1 MDSVPQPE
9 DARLASATIDQAI
22 AAAQELPRWT
32 TEQILAGGKE
42 ALIVHGDLVYRL
54 RLTRSGKL
62 LLFK

>member
-1 MDSVPQPE
+1 MSADVPP
-9 DARLASATIDQAI
+9 AGSAVDHAI
-22 AAAQELPRWT
+22 STAHDLPRWT